1 MIGEGGVCW
10 LAFGPRESMVEDQRQ
25 AGCLI
30 TPQPIDWVEVRGA
43 ADAYI
48 NAYPVLCA
56 VRFTIIRPPTK
67 ISNARI
73 KIQYAFVRTE

>member
-10 LAFGPRESMVEDQRQ
+10 LVFGPRESVVEDQMQ

-30 TPQPIDWVEVRGA
+30 TPQPIDWVELRGA

-48 NAYPVLCA
+48 NAYLVLHPIW
-56 VRFTIIRPPTK
+56 FTSIRPQTK
-67 ISNARI
+67 ISNGRI
-73 KIQYAFVRTE
+73 RIQYAFVRTE